1 VRDLE
6 YTSNRPTGGIAP
18 RAMPE
23 TMNSHFAPHVNDAVR
38 GQATQTQ
45 QEMNTRDSSEQSN
58 VHSSPPDVP
67 VAIRVTAMPA
77 DTNPYGD
84 IFGGWLVSQ
93 MDLAASAFAS
103 RHSGGRTVTAAI
115 DAISFLRP
123 VRVGDEVSVYAS
135 LLSVGRT
142 SMSIAVEA
150 WQRDRNSED
159 TQPVTKATF
168 TFVALDETG
177 RPRPVQFQ

>member
-1 VRDLE
+1 MRDLE
-6 YTSNRPTGGIAP
+6 HTSLGPAGGIAP
-18 RAMPE
+18 RATPE
-23 TMNSHFAPHVNDAVR
+23 LTNTHFAPSTNDAVR
-38 GQATQTQ
+38 AQATTE
-45 QEMNTRDSSEQSN
+45 QEMNTSVSSEKFN
-58 VHSSPPDVP
+58 VQPSPPDAP

-159 TQPVTKATF
+159 TQPVTKAKF
-168 TFVALDETG
+168 TFVALDDNG

>member
-1 VRDLE
+1 MRDLE
-6 YTSNRPTGGIAP
+6 YTNIHPASTVAPEARPSDAYTIARSP
-18 RAMPE
+18 LVHRAIRGSE
-23 TMNSHFAPHVNDAVR
+23 TA
-38 GQATQTQ
+38 
-45 QEMNTRDSSEQSN
+45 QERAHSRDMSEQREDKI
-58 VHSSPPDVP
+58 VPPSEP

-115 DAISFLRP
+115 EAISFLRP
-123 VRVGDEVSVYAS
+123 VSVGDEVSVYAC

-142 SMSIAVEA
+142 SMRIGVEA

-159 TQPVTKATF
+159 TQRVTKATF
-168 TFVALDETG
+168 TFVALDDAG
-177 RPRPVQFQ
+177 RPRPVQLQ

>member
-1 VRDLE
+1 MVEVQEEL
-6 YTSNRPTGGIAP
+6 GG
-18 RAMPE
+18 
-23 TMNSHFAPHVNDAVR
+23 
-38 GQATQTQ
+38 
-45 QEMNTRDSSEQSN
+45 
-58 VHSSPPDVP
+58 PPSDP

-115 DAISFLRP
+115 EAISFLRP

-135 LLSVGRT
+135 LIKVGRT
-142 SMSIAVEA
+142 SMRIAVEA

-159 TQPVTKATF
+159 TKPVTKATF
-168 TFVALDETG
+168 TFVALDDAG
-177 RPRPVQFQ
+177 KPRSVKYQ